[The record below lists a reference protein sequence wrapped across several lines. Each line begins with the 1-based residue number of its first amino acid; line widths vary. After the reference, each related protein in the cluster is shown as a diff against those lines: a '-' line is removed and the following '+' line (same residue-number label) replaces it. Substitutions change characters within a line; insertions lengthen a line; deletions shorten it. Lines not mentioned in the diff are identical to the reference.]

1 MVITRVWSIKEGAWQ
16 TELQTTLSSVDSQLT
31 SLNVK
36 DHEKR
41 SIHKC
46 IINTKS
52 SQGQVPFQNQ
62 AADNSCDQ

>member
-52 SQGQVPFQNQ
+52 SSSPISKSG
-62 AADNSCDQ
+62 SR